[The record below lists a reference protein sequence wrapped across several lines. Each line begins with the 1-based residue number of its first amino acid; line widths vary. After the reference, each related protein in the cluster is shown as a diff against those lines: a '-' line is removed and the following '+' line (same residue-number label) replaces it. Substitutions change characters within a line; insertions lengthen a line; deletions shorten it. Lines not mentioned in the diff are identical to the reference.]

1 MKDVEE
7 LFGLKMDGKQ
17 GERLLLTEY
26 EKNKLRTAFEKSM
39 NGYNRAE
46 YSQEEYI
53 LYGTY
58 DPFAVTI
65 TQVLNNKSGVDFT
78 SYNHTG
84 LPVAVFA
91 EGVGAEVFDGYYD
104 NTEIFKK
111 LAAVVEVK

>member
-1 MKDVEE
+1 ME
-7 LFGLKMDGKQ
+7 GKQ
-17 GERLLLTEY
+17 GDRLLLTTY
-26 EKNKLRTAFEKSM
+26 EKEKLETAYKKSM
-39 NGYNRAE
+39 EGYNRAE

-58 DPFAVTI
+58 DPFVVTI
-65 TQVLNNKSGVDFT
+65 THVLNNKSGVDFT

-111 LAAVVEVK
+111 LAALVEVK